1 MTSKVFH
8 SHWQLPA
15 INEAGTLMQNA
26 LHLDLE
32 ELEAGLDYIRQSPN
46 DQGAVKMIVRRPETD
61 KRETLTHAELDIAEG
76 LVGDN
81 WLQRGS
87 SRTPDGSAH
96 PEMQLNIMNARVIAL
111 VARTEDRWPLAGDQ
125 IYVDLDL
132 SKRNLPAGTQLR
144 LGSAIVE
151 VTEVP
156 HMGCRKF
163 VARFG
168 LEAMKF
174 VNSGLGKQ
182 LCLRGINARVVK
194 SGAFNVGDIVS
205 RLA

>member
-1 MTSKVFH
+1 MES
-8 SHWQLPA
+8 
-15 INEAGTLMQNA
+15 ER
-26 LHLDLE
+26 HLDLE
-32 ELEAGLDYIRQSPN
+32 ELEAGLDYVRQSPS
-46 DQGAVKMIVRRPETD
+46 DQGTVQMIVRRPDTD
-61 KRETLTHAELDIAEG
+61 KREALAHAKLDTAKG

-87 SRTPDGSAH
+87 SRTADGSAH

-111 VARTEDRWPLAGDQ
+111 VAVTEDRWPLAGDQ

-132 SKRNLPAGTQLR
+132 SKRNLPAGMQLR
-144 LGSAIVE
+144 LGSAIIE
-151 VTEVP
+151 VTGIS
-156 HMGCRKF
+156 HTGCRKF

-194 SGAFNVGDIVS
+194 SGSFNVGDIVS
-205 RLA
+205 KLA

>member
-1 MTSKVFH
+1 
-8 SHWQLPA
+8 
-15 INEAGTLMQNA
+15 
-26 LHLDLE
+26 
-32 ELEAGLDYIRQSPN
+32 
-46 DQGAVKMIVRRPETD
+46 
-61 KRETLTHAELDIAEG
+61 G

-87 SRTPDGSAH
+87 SRTADGSAH

-111 VARTEDRWPLAGDQ
+111 VAVTEDRWPLAGDQ

-132 SKRNLPAGTQLR
+132 SKRNLPAGMQLR
-144 LGSAIVE
+144 LGSAIIE
-151 VTEVP
+151 VTGIS
-156 HMGCRKF
+156 HTGCRKF

-194 SGAFNVGDIVS
+194 SGSFNVGDIVS
-205 RLA
+205 KLA

>member
-1 MTSKVFH
+1 M
-8 SHWQLPA
+8 
-15 INEAGTLMQNA
+15 ENA
-26 LHLDLE
+26 RHLDLE
-32 ELEAGLDYIRQSPN
+32 ELEAGLDYIRQSPA
-46 DQGAVKMIVRRPETD
+46 DHGAIQMIVRRPDTN
-61 KRETLTHAELDIAEG
+61 KREVLTNAELDTEEG

-87 SRTPDGSAH
+87 TRTADGSAH
-96 PEMQLNIMNARVIAL
+96 PGMQLNIMNARVIAL
-111 VARTEDRWPLAGDQ
+111 VAGTEDRWPLAGDQ

-132 SKRNLPAGTQLR
+132 SKQNLPAGTQLR
-144 LGSAIVE
+144 MGSAIIE
-151 VTEVP
+151 VTDIP
-156 HMGCRKF
+156 HMGCKKF

-194 SGAFNVGDIVS
+194 SGSFNVGDIVS
-205 RLA
+205 KLV